1 MLGQKSLENFV
12 AFLVNLKAWKF
23 PFEINWTFKDYA
35 FVHFTTREAAEKAY
49 EATKDKLVLDDCRV
63 EVTWS
68 KPIDRQAHN
77 ERKQLAKALTS
88 GNGNR
93 GGLMGDHH
101 GSIPLPVTANSMFPP
116 QPLLTAT
123 MAAQMNRNFSVGN
136 QSMMLQAPRLRDAPE
151 FRGYSTPGTQG
162 NLLKGIDEGF
172 KQQFQ
177 QYLTTAILNHFVM

>member
-123 MAAQMNRNFSVGN
+123 MAAQMNRNFSIGN

-151 FRGYSTPGTQG
+151 IRGYSTPGTQG
-162 NLLKGIDEGF
+162 NLLKGIVIWLLWLNLWF
-172 KQQFQ
+172 KA
-177 QYLTTAILNHFVM
+177 LWGL